1 MARNDYKKTLKNI
14 GRKIGELRA
23 KKGFTQS
30 QFAEKTGLSHIWLQQ
45 IEAGKEAS
53 IKALVEIANALD
65 QDFLDLFKKPSTPKP
80 SRGRPTKK

>member
-1 MARNDYKKTLKNI
+1 MTRNDYKKTLKNI
-14 GRKIGELRA
+14 GRKIGEQRA

-53 IKALVEIANALD
+53 IKTLVEIANELD
-65 QDFLDLFKKPSTPKP
+65 LDFIDLFKPPSTPKP
-80 SRGRPTKK
+80 GRGRPLKK